1 MNKYQHIRFVLK
13 KSQSGRN
20 RTVAKNIRRTYLKS
34 TYNALNSRTPQK
46 GYDYNQQSGGQ
57 SDYIEWWPLGEVNLI
72 ICMLGRLYIPMTS
85 IYYCNISV

>member
-46 GYDYNQQSGGQ
+46 GYDCNQQSGGQ
-57 SDYIEWWPLGEVNLI
+57 SDYIGEVNLI